1 MKSTK
6 NKFPTDI
13 YYKYAEWSIYS
24 LMQDR
29 KLYNIPLG
37 WPELLIIS
45 TINANHNLYTLL
57 RHQINNHLRQ
67 LPKTKKRSSLDRLLS
82 MLYNGVVGLLPQ
94 IRK

>member
-1 MKSTK
+1 MKSIK
-6 NKFPTDI
+6 NKFPTDS
-13 YYKYAEWSIYS
+13 YYKYSEWSIYT

-29 KLYNIPLG
+29 MLYNIALG
-37 WPELLIIS
+37 EPELLIIS
-45 TINANHNLYTLL
+45 TISANYNLYTLL
-57 RHQINNHLRQ
+57 RLQINNHLRQ